1 MRSVFVAAL
10 VFAFLSSGF
19 AASPKNVSS
28 EVQEAVRKILANG
41 SKLNT
46 AEFGVQPD
54 VRVVSKYKII
64 EVRSHG
70 GNTLVKVDL
79 TISAMKK
86 FDEVLHRYVE
96 KRNAK
101 PFNESTELV
110 FKIVVGR
117 LELARATPPYELG
130 PR

>member
-1 MRSVFVAAL
+1 MRSFFVAAL
-10 VFAFLSSGF
+10 VFAFFSSGF

-28 EVQEAVRKILANG
+28 EVKEAVRKILANG

-46 AEFGVQPD
+46 AEFGVQPE

-64 EVRSHG
+64 EVRSHS
-70 GNTLVKVDL
+70 GNTLVKIDL
-79 TISAMKK
+79 TISATKK
-86 FDEVLHRYVE
+86 FDEVTHRYVE

-110 FKIVVGR
+110 FKTVAGR
-117 LELARATPPYELG
+117 LELARAPPPYELD